1 MAGGTAHNEQSYC
14 IPFWPQDLPQ
24 RNEWVPSLSFC
35 EYLWREHIIFV
46 FVWSCTSWPGCMAT
60 WSTSIL
66 LFQRPFAG
74 DAIVD
79 LVAILPWWMDF
90 SIGHFLPGALFL
102 VYFLGGVER
111 RWSKRFETQWEGG
124 GSLTFIGGNERSA
137 SMMMIVMICIDMW
150 WCWCWEW

>member
-1 MAGGTAHNEQSYC
+1 
-14 IPFWPQDLPQ
+14 
-24 RNEWVPSLSFC
+24 
-35 EYLWREHIIFV
+35 
-46 FVWSCTSWPGCMAT
+46 MAT

-111 RWSKRFETQWEGG
+111 RWSKRFETQ
-124 GSLTFIGGNERSA
+124 
-137 SMMMIVMICIDMW
+137 
-150 WCWCWEW
+150 